1 MSLDKLEN
9 ISAYYLNNKDNLDY
23 LELGLLFTNI
33 IEDVNDLIFKYK
45 ILDYKFNNLYNDYEQ
60 LQKQYFQLL
69 EDNGLDNN

>member
-45 ILDYKFNNLYNDYEQ
+45 ILDYKFNNLLKKY
-60 LQKQYFQLL
+60 QYII
-69 EDNGLDNN
+69 DNNGEQPF

>member
-9 ISAYYLNNKDNLDY
+9 ISAYYLNNKDSLDY

>member
-9 ISAYYLNNKDNLDY
+9 ISAYYLNNKDSLDY

-45 ILDYKFNNLYNDYEQ
+45 ILDYKFNNLLKKY
-60 LQKQYFQLL
+60 QYII
-69 EDNGLDNN
+69 DNNGEQPF